1 METRKLLNG
10 FRKGRSTVDA
20 VICLENKIRKAQV
33 KKEMVLGVFS
43 DIEKAYDMVWK
54 EGLLIKLGQMDINGM
69 LFNWIMD
76 FLK

>member
-1 METRKLLNG
+1 
-10 FRKGRSTVDA
+10 
-20 VICLENKIRKAQV
+20 
-33 KKEMVLGVFS
+33 MVLGVFS

-76 FLK
+76 FLKEWKIQVRK